1 MVVICAGTTGYNCT
15 FDVRYLWMHQ
25 KRIQGSHFA
34 HFKQAA
40 SANRL
45 MVERR
50 LDPCMSEVLPWDQI
64 PQAHTKMMK
73 NEHKPGNM
81 AVLVQSPR
89 IGLSTFEEV
98 IK

>member
-1 MVVICAGTTGYNCT
+1 MLETFGEHGVDAGSDSLDERCVIGVCLG
-15 FDVRYLWMHQ
+15 L
-25 KRIQGSHFA
+25 
-34 HFKQAA
+34 
-40 SANRL
+40 
-45 MVERR
+45 VERR

>member
-1 MVVICAGTTGYNCT
+1 
-15 FDVRYLWMHQ
+15 L
-25 KRIQGSHFA
+25 
-34 HFKQAA
+34 KQAA

-50 LDPCMSEVLPWDQI
+50 LNPCMSEVLPWDQI

-89 IGLSTFEEV
+89 VGLSTFEEV
-98 IK
+98 LK

>member
-1 MVVICAGTTGYNCT
+1 
-15 FDVRYLWMHQ
+15 
-25 KRIQGSHFA
+25 
-34 HFKQAA
+34 
-40 SANRL
+40 
-45 MVERR
+45 
-50 LDPCMSEVLPWDQI
+50 
-64 PQAHTKMMK
+64 MMK

>member
-1 MVVICAGTTGYNCT
+1 MDAPKENPVTTAST
-15 FDVRYLWMHQ
+15 LFT
-25 KRIQGSHFA
+25 
-34 HFKQAA
+34 A